1 MRCSLSFEGE
11 DAVRYWLDAT
21 TRGQSVWFDEWLS
34 YWEDSPR
41 DADFGEFSKCWGD
54 LERVAGGS
62 LSRSNE
68 LDVRLLFGS
77 VAESHDWEYSRQQD
91 DVRLHH
97 VAARE
102 ALIGAG
108 LAPSGAWEARLLGDL
123 FENAQIT
130 FRSWRELN
138 PDGASAQLTV
148 EAEKLHNSALEL
160 IDNSTNVAARRSA
173 HAVAAVCALHI
184 ATPTDINHHVASF
197 FALDEQAM
205 RESGS
210 EADERD
216 LRFVTVAGAAVR
228 AAEGDRDG
236 VQELMRRVRQRVEP
250 PGERLPHA
258 YMALWATAM
267 MTLDPQYAQMLAQQL
282 LIDETA
288 EGITDDSFAAAFLLL
303 EASLAVDDAKTML
316 DLMIHWPTAA
326 REIAAREV
334 ESGPGVQLWLNN
346 TEFGSADD
354 FDDIDGI
361 DDEDS

>member
-1 MRCSLSFEGE
+1 
-11 DAVRYWLDAT
+11 
-21 TRGQSVWFDEWLS
+21 
-34 YWEDSPR
+34 
-41 DADFGEFSKCWGD
+41 
-54 LERVAGGS
+54 
-62 LSRSNE
+62 
-68 LDVRLLFGS
+68 
-77 VAESHDWEYSRQQD
+77 
-91 DVRLHH
+91 
-97 VAARE
+97 
-102 ALIGAG
+102 
-108 LAPSGAWEARLLGDL
+108 
-123 FENAQIT
+123 
-130 FRSWRELN
+130 
-138 PDGASAQLTV
+138 
-148 EAEKLHNSALEL
+148 
-160 IDNSTNVAARRSA
+160 
-173 HAVAAVCALHI
+173 
-184 ATPTDINHHVASF
+184 
-197 FALDEQAM
+197 M